1 MSEKRPV
8 TAGQARVALAIAI
21 LVDLLQLPLTL
32 GSLSGV
38 FSIPAEGVDLAIDIV
53 TALLLV
59 RLLGF
64 HWALAPAFVLEV
76 VPLVDFAPTWTA
88 CVAYVVAQ
96 RKREGRY
103 LARPGRD

>member
-1 MSEKRPV
+1 MNGRRPI
-8 TAGQARVALAIAI
+8 TAGQARAAFLIALVA
-21 LVDLLQLPLTL
+21 DLLQLPLTL

-38 FSIPAEGVDLAIDIV
+38 FSLPAEGVDLAIDV
-53 TALLLV
+53 ATGLLLI

-76 VPLVDFAPTWTA
+76 VPFVDLAPAWTA
-88 CVAYVVAQ
+88 CVVYVIAQ

-103 LARPGRD
+103 LTGAP

>member
-1 MSEKRPV
+1 MAGGRAI
-8 TAGQARVALAIAI
+8 TRGQARAAFAVALLA
-21 LVDLLQLPLTL
+21 DLMQLPLTL

-38 FSIPAEGVDLAIDIV
+38 FSLPAEGVDLAIDVV

-76 VPLVDFAPTWTA
+76 IPFVDFAPAWTA
-88 CVAYVVAQ
+88 CVAFVIAE
-96 RKREGRY
+96 RKKEGRY
-103 LARPGRD
+103 LAS